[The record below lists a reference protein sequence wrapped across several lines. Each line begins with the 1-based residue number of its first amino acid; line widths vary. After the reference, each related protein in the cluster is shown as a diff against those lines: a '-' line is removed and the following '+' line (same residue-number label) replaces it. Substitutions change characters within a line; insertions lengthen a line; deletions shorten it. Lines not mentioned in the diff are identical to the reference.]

1 MKAEEVMKIEN
12 EGKKYEVFG
21 RKFTIKIGVKD
32 DRKIPCLVS
41 DAAGKDIE
49 EIYNFY
55 SLLHGEYEEIVQWDK
70 VDVDT
75 KILVSE
81 NGKKWEKRY
90 FAKYKYGKVYAWDY
104 GATSYSGKHCSTW
117 KYAKL
122 YEEGEE

>member
-12 EGKKYEVFG
+12 VGKKYKAFG
-21 RKFTIKIGVKD
+21 REFILKTDG
-32 DRKIPCLVS
+32 
-41 DAAGKDIE
+41 GKNILYLLSVDTGEDIQE
-49 EIYNFY
+49 LYNFY
-55 SLLHGEYEEIVQWDK
+55 FLLYEEYEEILDWSK

-75 KILVSE
+75 KILVSVS
-81 NGKKWEKRY
+81 GKNWEKRY
-90 FAKYKYGKVYAWDY
+90 FAKYEYNSVYAWDY

>member
-12 EGKKYEVFG
+12 VGKKYKAFG
-21 RKFTIKIGVKD
+21 REFILKTDG
-32 DRKIPCLVS
+32 
-41 DAAGKDIE
+41 GKNILYLLSVDTGEDIQE
-49 EIYNFY
+49 LYNFY
-55 SLLHGEYEEIVQWDK
+55 FLLYEEYEEILDWSK

-81 NGKKWEKRY
+81 NGKDWDRRY
-90 FAKYKYGKVYAWDY
+90 FAKYDYNRVYAWDY

>member
-12 EGKKYEVFG
+12 VGKKYKAFG
-21 RKFTIKIGVKD
+21 REFILKTDGS
-32 DRKIPCLVS
+32 RKILYLVAV
-41 DAAGKDIE
+41 DTGEDIQ

-55 SLLHGEYEEIVQWDK
+55 FLLCENYEEVTQWDK

-81 NGKKWEKRY
+81 NGKDWDKRY
-90 FAKYKYGKVYAWDY
+90 FAKYEYNSVYAWNC
-104 GATSYSGKHCSTW
+104 GATSYSGKHCSAW

>member
-1 MKAEEVMKIEN
+1 MKAEEVMKMEN
-12 EGKKYEVFG
+12 VGKKYRIFG
-21 RKFTIKIGVKD
+21 REFTLKTNSSGKN
-32 DRKIPCLVS
+32 PHLVS
-41 DAAGKDIE
+41 DATRKDIE
-49 EIYNFY
+49 EIYDFY
-55 SLLHGEYEEIVQWDK
+55 SLLYGEYEEVVNWDK

-81 NGKKWEKRY
+81 NGKDWDRRY
-90 FAKYKYGKVYAWDY
+90 FAKYVYNRVYAWDY

>member
-12 EGKKYEVFG
+12 VGKKYKAFG
-21 RKFTIKIGVKD
+21 REFTLKTDIDKKILY
-32 DRKIPCLVS
+32 LVS
-41 DAAGKDIE
+41 DDTGEDIQ

-55 SLLHGEYEEIVQWDK
+55 LLLHEEYEEIVAWDK
-70 VDVDT
+70 VAVDT
-75 KILVSE
+75 KILVSVS
-81 NGKKWEKRY
+81 GKNWEKRY
-90 FAKYKYGKVYAWDY
+90 FAKYEYNSVYAWDY

>member
-1 MKAEEVMKIEN
+1 MRAEEVMKIEN
-12 EGKKYEVFG
+12 VGKGYKVFG
-21 RKFTIKIGVKD
+21 REFTLKTDIGGNPRLVAD
-32 DRKIPCLVS
+32 DT
-41 DAAGKDIE
+41 GEDIE
-49 EIYNFY
+49 EIYNFF
-55 SLLHGEYEEIVQWDK
+55 SLLYGEYEEIMQWNK

-81 NGKKWEKRY
+81 NGKDWDKRY
-90 FAKYKYGKVYAWDY
+90 FAKYEYNRVYAWDY

>member
-1 MKAEEVMKIEN
+1 MKAEEVMKIKN
-12 EGKKYEVFG
+12 VGKKYKAFG
-21 RKFTIKIGVKD
+21 REFTLKTDIDKKILY
-32 DRKIPCLVS
+32 LVS
-41 DAAGKDIE
+41 DDTGEDIQ

-55 SLLHGEYEEIVQWDK
+55 FLLHEEYEEIVAWDK

-81 NGKKWEKRY
+81 KGKEWDKRY
-90 FAKYKYGKVYAWDY
+90 FAKYEYNKVYAWDY
-104 GATSYSGKHCSTW
+104 GATSYSSKHCSSW

>member
-12 EGKKYEVFG
+12 VGKKYKAFG
-21 RKFTIKIGVKD
+21 REFTLKTD
-32 DRKIPCLVS
+32 ASRKILYLVS
-41 DAAGKDIE
+41 DDTGEDIQ

-55 SLLHGEYEEIVQWDK
+55 LLLHEEYEEIVAWDK
-70 VDVDT
+70 VAVDT
-75 KILVSE
+75 KILVSVS
-81 NGKKWEKRY
+81 GKNWEKRY
-90 FAKYKYGKVYAWDY
+90 FAKYEYNSVYAWDY

>member
-1 MKAEEVMKIEN
+1 MRAEEVMKIEN
-12 EGKKYEVFG
+12 VGKKYKVFG
-21 RKFTIKIGVKD
+21 REFTLKTDIGGNPRLVAD
-32 DRKIPCLVS
+32 DT
-41 DAAGKDIE
+41 GEDIE

-55 SLLHGEYEEIVQWDK
+55 SLLYGNYEEILDWSK

-75 KILVSE
+75 KILVSVS
-81 NGKKWEKRY
+81 GKNWEKRY
-90 FAKYKYGKVYAWDY
+90 FAKYEYNSVYAWDY

>member
-12 EGKKYEVFG
+12 VGKKYKAFG
-21 RKFTIKIGVKD
+21 REFTLKADGG
-32 DRKIPCLVS
+32 RKILYLAS
-41 DAAGKDIE
+41 DDTGEDIQE
-49 EIYNFY
+49 LYNFY
-55 SLLHGEYEEIVQWDK
+55 FLLYEKYEEIIQWDK

-81 NGKKWEKRY
+81 NGIDWEKRY
-90 FAKYKYGKVYAWDY
+90 FAKYDYNRVYVWDY

>member
-1 MKAEEVMKIEN
+1 MKAEEVMKMEN
-12 EGKKYEVFG
+12 EGKKYRIFDRE
-21 RKFTIKIGVKD
+21 FTLKTDIDGKD
-32 DRKIPCLVS
+32 LCLVS
-41 DAAGKDIE
+41 DETRRSIE

-55 SLLHGEYEEIVQWDK
+55 SLLYGEYEEIAQWDK

-81 NGKKWEKRY
+81 NGKDWERRY
-90 FAKYKYGKVYAWDY
+90 FAKYDYNRVYAWDY
-104 GATSYSGKHCSTW
+104 GATSYSGKRCSTW

>member
-12 EGKKYEVFG
+12 VGKKYKVFG
-21 RKFTIKIGVKD
+21 REFTLKMGVDGESVYLASD
-32 DRKIPCLVS
+32 D
-41 DAAGKDIE
+41 AGEDIE
-49 EIYNFY
+49 DIYNFY
-55 SLLHGEYEEIVQWDK
+55 SLLYGNYEEIIQWDK

-81 NGKKWEKRY
+81 TGNNWERRY
-90 FAKYKYGKVYAWDY
+90 FAKYEYNKVYVWDY
-104 GATSYSGKHCSTW
+104 GATSYSCNHCSTW